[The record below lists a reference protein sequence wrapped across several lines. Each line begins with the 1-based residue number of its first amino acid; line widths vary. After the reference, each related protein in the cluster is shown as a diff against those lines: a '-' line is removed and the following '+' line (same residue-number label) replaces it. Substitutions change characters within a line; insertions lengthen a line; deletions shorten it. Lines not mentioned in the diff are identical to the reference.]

1 MVRSLA
7 AIALSLVL
15 ALTAG
20 AFAVARGQGAVAGRV
35 EICTGNGPVM
45 VARDADGNPTGHPHI
60 CPDAAFFVVDGAV
73 PPIPGRVAAVAGCR
87 PAFAEPL
94 PAGRVAP
101 ARRARDPPP
110 PA

>member
-1 MVRSLA
+1 MVRNLA

-20 AFAVARGQGAVAGRV
+20 ALAVARGQGAASGRV

-45 VARDADGNPTGHPHI
+45 LARDADGKPTGHAHL
-60 CPDAAFFVVDGAV
+60 CPDAAVFVAEGVV
-73 PPIPGRVAAVAGCR
+73 PPISSRVAAPAGRC
-87 PAFAEPL
+87 PTLAEPL
-94 PAGRVAP
+94 SAGRAAP
-101 ARRARDPPP
+101 ACRARDPPP